1 MTRDLS
7 HFQCV
12 FSLGLGV
19 ISDFNKLRIDT
30 QAKNIAAWMPVI
42 SIILQGFVR
51 LDEKAVSRLFSCLR
65 RKLINSVIVWE
76 IFTCDIPIAFRTSCK
91 RSLIRGSCWF
101 ARLLYSCRT
110 RPGHFGTFMTLRL
123 S

>member
-1 MTRDLS
+1 MTQNLS
-7 HFQCV
+7 HFQCLF

-51 LDEKAVSRLFSCLR
+51 LDEKAVSRLRICLR
-65 RKLINSVIVWE
+65 TETDRLCFSLGDIYLRYTHCFPNFLQKIFHQRFVLVCE
-76 IFTCDIPIAFRTSCK
+76 I
-91 RSLIRGSCWF
+91 
-101 ARLLYSCRT
+101 
-110 RPGHFGTFMTLRL
+110 TLFV
-123 S
+123 